1 MIDFRQLIDAGLHF
15 GHQKS
20 RWCPKMK
27 PFIWGHRGGI
37 HLIDI
42 SKTAHALEK
51 TAAFLESIVAKGETV
66 LWVGTKK
73 SAKEMIGLIGH
84 ELKMPYVNY
93 RWVGGTITNYN
104 QVKKAVTKLLHYE
117 DIISKSSK
125 DSTMYT
131 KKELGRFQK
140 LSERL
145 ERSVGG
151 LKELRMPIGAVVL
164 LDVRKEQTALLEA
177 NGANIPVIALVD
189 TNADPS
195 GIDFIIPG
203 NDDSTKGIKF
213 VLDYLSAAAKRGLA
227 QKVEV
232 AKKIRQEEE
241 LKATAKKQ
249 DKNLHDK
256 NINDEKEN
264 IQARQTKPVQK
275 NTNKETSVAQSSN
288 TKKQF
293 VNVDKKQKMQEQET
307 KTIADE
313 TKKTDEVL

>member
-51 TAAFLESIVAKGETV
+51 TAAFLESIAARGETI

-73 SAKEMIGLIGH
+73 SAKEVVGVVGRDLR
-84 ELKMPYVNY
+84 MPYVNY
-93 RWVGGTITNYN
+93 RWVGGTITNDV
-104 QVKKAVTKLLHYE
+104 QVRKAVTKLMHYE
-117 DIISKSSK
+117 DILDRAAKSEN
-125 DSTMYT
+125 TIYT

-151 LKELRMPIGAVVL
+151 LKDLRMPIGAVVL
-164 LDVRKEQTALLEA
+164 LDVKKEQTALLEA
-177 NGANIPVIALVD
+177 NGAGIPVVALVD

-195 GIDFIIPG
+195 GIDFVIPG

-213 VLDYLSAAAKRGLA
+213 VLDFLQAATRKGLNRKA
-227 QKVEV
+227 EV
-232 AKKIRQEEE
+232 AKQAKHEEE
-241 LKATAKKQ
+241 MKAAAKKQ
-249 DKNLHDK
+249 DRAEEGTNNASSKN
-256 NINDEKEN
+256 
-264 IQARQTKPVQK
+264 AAV
-275 NTNKETSVAQSSN
+275 
-288 TKKQF
+288 
-293 VNVDKKQKMQEQET
+293 
-307 KTIADE
+307 
-313 TKKTDEVL
+313 KKTVAPAPKKSVKSVDAE